1 VKQAPAL
8 PVLLAAILGT
18 APAHAKDLCRQEFKW
33 TDATYAKRDTRK
45 DGQVTLAEVEV
56 FANATVVR
64 LNIDGARSGVIDLRR
79 TANATSIQLTYGNNK
94 PAPLEFAEISM
105 IVEPPMARGNW
116 TRLTG
121 PCSIPDGTAVTFDE
135 NDIPA
140 SERIGAYPPKFRGT
154 LQRHG
159 LRVRYSMTSDD
170 GEVWQGELAY
180 GRRLKDLDPNADVS
194 GWNVF
199 RAGSY
204 VETLPANTPAPL
216 RVALERISGRPGL
229 PPAR

>member
-1 VKQAPAL
+1 VKHAPAL
-8 PVLLAAILGT
+8 SVLFAAILGT
-18 APAHAKDLCRQEFKW
+18 VPAHAKDLCRQEFKW
-33 TDATYAKRDTRK
+33 TEATYAKRDTRK
-45 DGQVTLAEVEV
+45 AGQVTLAEVEV
-56 FANATVVR
+56 FANATVTR

-79 TANATSIQLTYGNNK
+79 TANATSIQLTYGSSK

-116 TRLTG
+116 PRLMV

-135 NDIPA
+135 NDVPA
-140 SERIGAYPPKFRGT
+140 AERIGAHPRKFRGA
-154 LQRHG
+154 LQRDG
-159 LRVRYSMTSDD
+159 LRVSYSMTADD

-180 GRRLKDLDPNADVS
+180 GVDLPDLDLNTDVS

-204 VETLPANTPAPL
+204 VETLPANMPAPL
-216 RVALERISGRPGL
+216 RVALERISGRPDL